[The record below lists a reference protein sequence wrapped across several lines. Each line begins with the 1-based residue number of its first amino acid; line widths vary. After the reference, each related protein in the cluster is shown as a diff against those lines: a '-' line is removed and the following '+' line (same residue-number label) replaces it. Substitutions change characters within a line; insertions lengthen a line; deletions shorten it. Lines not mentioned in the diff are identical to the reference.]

1 MISVLVATTR
11 TVDCHHTRTI
21 LRRSI
26 STRITDL
33 FGCDYP
39 LILPGMSWISTPP
52 LVAAVTRAGGMG
64 ILATGPL
71 SEEETRMSIRD
82 IRERLNTN
90 TNINNTSQKQPQRSL
105 PFGVGITLLMPG
117 AEEKLQVALDEKVP
131 IINLSLGKP
140 PKSLRHELDTYG
152 GKLLVTVTNKHHAAS
167 AIAGGAHAL
176 MITGLEAAAHG
187 GDVTSLVLIPSLVE
201 ELSKTT
207 TTAIPI
213 IAAGGFATGRSLN
226 AALALGAE
234 GIAMGTRFAVTQ
246 ESPLAQTMKETIVG
260 AEEYDTIY
268 GQNFDG
274 IPARVLKTPLS
285 TKLMASR
292 PLLPVVFVRAIQAA
306 IQMKIP
312 LWKIIGGLLFSGGRS
327 YRDVYTIAQFGTAT
341 EAIQAATVHG
351 NVDEG
356 VQFVGQ
362 AQGLIHD
369 IPTVDELVQRIV
381 LESDRIHQEQVIKH
395 RN

>member
-1 MISVLVATTR
+1 M
-11 TVDCHHTRTI
+11 
-21 LRRSI
+21 
-26 STRITDL
+26 
-33 FGCDYP
+33 
-39 LILPGMSWISTPP
+39 
-52 LVAAVTRAGGMG
+52 
-64 ILATGPL
+64 
-71 SEEETRMSIRD
+71 
-82 IRERLNTN
+82 
-90 TNINNTSQKQPQRSL
+90 
-105 PFGVGITLLMPG
+105 
-117 AEEKLQVALDEKVP
+117 
-131 IINLSLGKP
+131 
-140 PKSLRHELDTYG
+140 
-152 GKLLVTVTNKHHAAS
+152 
-167 AIAGGAHAL
+167 
-176 MITGLEAAAHG
+176 
-187 GDVTSLVLIPSLVE
+187 TSLVLIPSLVE

-312 LWKIIGGLLFSGGRS
+312 FWKIIGGLLFSGGRS